1 MRTTDVSGAKIRR
14 QPYRPLQEDP
24 RYDEIKKMIDD
35 FPAEKMEKLK
45 TYIERWLR
53 HV

>member
-1 MRTTDVSGAKIRR
+1 MRTTDVSGAKTRR
-14 QPYRPLQEDP
+14 QAYRPLQEDP

-53 HV
+53 HA